1 MAASISAAIEMRQH
15 SALQLAVLKL
25 YRDVRRYAR
34 TRPPEERDQVLA
46 YARASFDK
54 PVARTHVTR
63 IEYLLGLG
71 RRQLEM
77 LQMSGT
83 TGVQLRR

>member
-1 MAASISAAIEMRQH
+1 MRPH
-15 SALQLAVLKL
+15 SGLQLAVLKL
-25 YRDVRRYAR
+25 YRDVCRYAR
-34 TRPPEERDQVLA
+34 TRPAEEREQVLS
-46 YARASFDK
+46 YARAQFAK

-71 RRQLEM
+71 RRQLEVLRM
-77 LQMSGT
+77 AGT

>member
-1 MAASISAAIEMRQH
+1 MRQH
-15 SALQLAVLKL
+15 SALQLEVLKL
-25 YRDVRRYAR
+25 YRAVLRYAR
-34 TRPPEERDQVLA
+34 TRPAEERDQVHT
-46 YARASFDK
+46 YARAQFDN

-71 RRQLEM
+71 RRQLEV
-77 LQMSGT
+77 LQMAGT